1 MSRKPFINT
10 TGLKIEYVMKINSEM
25 KKFTPKE
32 IEGFWIRP
40 YKLPENEKLMLDL
53 VLKKR
58 TPKDEG
64 EELLLIQLKEIEE
77 SGKILDIQGE
87 VF

>member
-1 MSRKPFINT
+1 MSRKLFINT
-10 TGLKIEYVMKINSEM
+10 TGLKDEYVLKINSEM
-25 KKFTPKE
+25 KKFSQKE
-32 IEGFWIRP
+32 VEDFWNRP
-40 YKLPENEKLMLDL
+40 YELPENEKLMLEL

-77 SGKILDIQGE
+77 SGRILDIQGE